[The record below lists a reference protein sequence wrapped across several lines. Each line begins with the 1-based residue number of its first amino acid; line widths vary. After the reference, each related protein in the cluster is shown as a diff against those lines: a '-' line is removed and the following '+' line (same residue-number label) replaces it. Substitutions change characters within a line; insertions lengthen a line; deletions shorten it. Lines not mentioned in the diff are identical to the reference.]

1 MVLPL
6 IVSYFVQVERA
17 LRDLRAEVEATY
29 VERDQSYCW
38 DLRDEYL
45 EHFLHKDFVTGEAAR
60 REGGGTVFLLGDL
73 RDDYLEHYL
82 HKDFLTGEAV
92 GEWGIQLFSPGEMLA
107 NNPLS
112 SAASV
117 VPFPQ
122 VKNTRRG
129 CARPSSPS

>member
-6 IVSYFVQVERA
+6 IVSYVIQVERA

-60 REGGGTVFLLGDL
+60 REGGGTVFLLGPAGRL
-73 RDDYLEHYL
+73 
-82 HKDFLTGEAV
+82 
-92 GEWGIQLFSPGEMLA
+92 P
-107 NNPLS
+107 
-112 SAASV
+112 
-117 VPFPQ
+117 
-122 VKNTRRG
+122 
-129 CARPSSPS
+129 